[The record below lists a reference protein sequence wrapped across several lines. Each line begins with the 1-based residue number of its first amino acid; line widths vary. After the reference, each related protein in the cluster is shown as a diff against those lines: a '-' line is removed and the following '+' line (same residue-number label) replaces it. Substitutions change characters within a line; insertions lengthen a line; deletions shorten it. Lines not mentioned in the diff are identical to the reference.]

1 MSTGPQQK
9 PPFHYLL
16 HRCIRRVGGT
26 LLLEVSTPADLPS
39 SLRTLRPGFPLLTKL
54 TLGQELVLILH
65 GHSEHKLPTCDT
77 SKRARAYKALLAAT
91 QCGSRYGPTTGGRG
105 G

>member
-1 MSTGPQQK
+1 MSTGSQQK
-9 PPFHYLL
+9 PPYHYSL

-26 LLLEVSTPADLPS
+26 RLLEVSTPADLPS

-54 TLGQELVLILH
+54 TLGQELALILH
-65 GHSEHKLPTCDT
+65 GHSEHKLPTCGT
-77 SKRARAYKALLAAT
+77 LRQARAYKALLAAT
-91 QCGSRYGPTTGGRG
+91 QCDSRYGRTTGGRG